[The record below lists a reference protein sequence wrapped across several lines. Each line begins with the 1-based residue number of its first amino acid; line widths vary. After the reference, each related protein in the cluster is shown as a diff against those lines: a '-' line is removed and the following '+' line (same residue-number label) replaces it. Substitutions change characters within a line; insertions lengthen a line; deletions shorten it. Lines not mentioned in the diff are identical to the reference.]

1 MAGNPYTES
10 GEKFKIPD
18 MLSNRADTYNLG
30 DVVGGNADAFKASY
44 IENAVTSN
52 PVLQQLSNKSQ
63 KDIQTFIEI
72 GETGSRDAANFESNY
87 SVAEINEIV
96 SVMQK
101 LVMVRDFLLHV
112 NLEYIR
118 SAAMADEFRTEPRFQ
133 LQGSYRNMN
142 RLAEKILPILNE
154 QEVKDLVFDH
164 YKSESQTLTTGAEAN
179 MLKFKEMFSLM
190 TQEDADRWDEIK
202 KTFKRNQLLGSADQ
216 SDPVGRVVAQLTSF
230 QEGLGSIQSTLE
242 QKLNPEKSK
251 ELSIDLNPLVAQLGS
266 IGEKISSSMAPS
278 ADGEAKKSKQHL
290 SLELTNKI
298 SSEFDSV
305 KKEILELKND
315 IRRRNQENEVDGQ
328 TLQSTEVAEKL
339 SSLNEG
345 LVKIKSEIEKF
356 PDDKLGKFKDA
367 FEKQLSAQLEPLTK
381 NINAIK
387 NLHQE
392 EYPKEIELKRKQVE
406 EIERLVLEI
415 SALVS
420 QKPSSVP
427 AILRALINKYD
438 LDSKGGTDKIAPP
451 TRAKNDSKLKEILE
465 RFKK

>member
-1 MAGNPYTES
+1 M
-10 GEKFKIPD
+10 
-18 MLSNRADTYNLG
+18 
-30 DVVGGNADAFKASY
+30 
-44 IENAVTSN
+44 
-52 PVLQQLSNKSQ
+52 
-63 KDIQTFIEI
+63 
-72 GETGSRDAANFESNY
+72 
-87 SVAEINEIV
+87 
-96 SVMQK
+96 
-101 LVMVRDFLLHV
+101 
-112 NLEYIR
+112 
-118 SAAMADEFRTEPRFQ
+118 
-133 LQGSYRNMN
+133 
-142 RLAEKILPILNE
+142 
-154 QEVKDLVFDH
+154 
-164 YKSESQTLTTGAEAN
+164 
-179 MLKFKEMFSLM
+179 
-190 TQEDADRWDEIK
+190 
-202 KTFKRNQLLGSADQ
+202 
-216 SDPVGRVVAQLTSF
+216 GRVVAQLTSF

-315 IRRRNQENEVDGQ
+315 FRRGNQENEVGGQ

-339 SSLNEG
+339 RSLNEG

-367 FEKQLSAQLEPLTK
+367 FEKQLNAQLEPLRK
-381 NINAIK
+381 SINAIK

-392 EYPKEIELKRKQVE
+392 EYPKELELKGKQVE
-406 EIERLVLEI
+406 EIERLVMEI
-415 SALVS
+415 STLVS